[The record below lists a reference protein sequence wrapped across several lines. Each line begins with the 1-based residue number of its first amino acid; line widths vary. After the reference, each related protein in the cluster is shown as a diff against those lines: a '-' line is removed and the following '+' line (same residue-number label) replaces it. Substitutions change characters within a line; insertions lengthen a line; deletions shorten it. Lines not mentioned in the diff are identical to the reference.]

1 MAEEQVNAMKFEEAL
16 TRLEAIVSQ
25 LESGQLSLE
34 DSLRCFEEGMAL
46 SKICGDKLS
55 EAENKIEML
64 VKRTD
69 GSLGWLDCNAA
80 QKP

>member
-1 MAEEQVNAMKFEEAL
+1 MGNETEQKMNFEDAL
-16 TRLEAIVSQ
+16 SRLEAIVAQ

-34 DSLRCFEEGMAL
+34 DSMQRFEEGMAL

-64 VKRTD
+64 IKRTD
-69 GSLGWLDCNAA
+69 GSLGFVDYSKTAA
-80 QKP
+80 N